1 MPERS
6 SPAIGRHAIGRHAI
20 GRLAVLTSGGDSPG
34 MNAAVRAVVRAADA
48 AGIRCVAVAD
58 GYRGMIDGRI
68 RELDARDVSGIL
80 QLGGTVLG
88 TARSEAFLTPEG
100 RETAARN
107 LRNAGVDAVVVI
119 GGDGSMRGAEALSRE
134 HDFQVVGIPGTIDND
149 LTGTDFT
156 LGFDTAVN
164 TAVEAIDKIRDT
176 AASHNRLFFIE
187 VMGRHAG
194 WIALYS
200 GLAGGA
206 TAVLVPE
213 SGWEAEEIRAK
224 VLESFALGKNFCIV
238 VVAEGGEEGGAFK
251 VAHRATA
258 GTELDHRVSTL
269 GHMQR
274 GGSPTMR
281 DRVLG
286 ARLGDGAVQAL
297 LDGADR
303 VMIGERRLEIVRTD
317 FEIVYG
323 EDDRDFVGLLGLLDR
338 LAR

>member
-1 MPERS
+1 MADPTDPPRTDLRR
-6 SPAIGRHAIGRHAI
+6 I
-20 GRLAVLTSGGDSPG
+20 AVLTSGGDSPG

-48 AGIRCVAVAD
+48 AGVSCVGVAD
-58 GYRGMIDGRI
+58 GYKGMIDGRI
-68 RELDARDVSGIL
+68 RPLDARDVSGIL

-88 TARSEAFLTPEG
+88 TARSKRFRTEEG
-100 RETAARN
+100 RQEAARN

-119 GGDGSMRGAEALSRE
+119 GGDGSMRGAELLAEE
-134 HDFQVVGIPGTIDND
+134 HGFRVVGIPGTIDND
-149 LTGTDFT
+149 LSGTDFT

-213 SGWEAEEIRAK
+213 SDWEEDAIRAK
-224 VLESFALGKNFCIV
+224 VLESFALGKRFCIV
-238 VVAEGGEEGGAFK
+238 VVAEGGEQGGAFG
-251 VAHRATA
+251 VARRVTA
-258 GTELDHRVSTL
+258 DTDLDHRVSTL
-269 GHMQR
+269 GHIQR
-274 GGSPTMR
+274 GGAPTMR

-286 ARLGDGAVQAL
+286 ARLGDAAVAAL
-297 LDGADR
+297 LEGDTR
-303 VMIGERRLEIVRTD
+303 VMVGERKLEVVRTA
-317 FEIVYG
+317 FSTVVST
-323 EDDRDFVGLLGLLDR
+323 DDRDFGGLLGLMDR